1 MLSLE
6 QRFVKSRISIVK
18 IDKFVGGNLYH
29 FRCLQVQLQFSWFI
43 CLVGWKQWEKI
54 ISVIRGVRVHL
65 IHDLIESTWN
75 RVHLTWLLISEHIEN
90 WDLRFTSPQNK
101 NDHS

>member
-29 FRCLQVQLQFSWFI
+29 FRCLQVQLQFSWCI
-43 CLVGWKQWEKI
+43 RSVASKQ
-54 ISVIRGVRVHL
+54 
-65 IHDLIESTWN
+65 
-75 RVHLTWLLISEHIEN
+75 
-90 WDLRFTSPQNK
+90 
-101 NDHS
+101 